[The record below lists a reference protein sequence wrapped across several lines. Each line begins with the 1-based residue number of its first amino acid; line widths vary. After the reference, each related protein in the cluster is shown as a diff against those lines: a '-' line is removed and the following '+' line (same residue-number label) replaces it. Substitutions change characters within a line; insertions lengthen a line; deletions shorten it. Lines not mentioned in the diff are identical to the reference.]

1 LSFDATK
8 EGQVREGSVGNLVI
22 AKYNVQKIMEALAK
36 MVIVDELPFKFV
48 EGEGFHDF
56 MKTIE
61 SRFKIPSHYT
71 VVKDCMKIFI
81 SEKEKLRAMF
91 LTTGA
96 RVCLTIDTWTS
107 VQNLNYMCVTCQFI
121 DSDWNLHKRI
131 INFSLIPNNK
141 GHTIGKKIVSY
152 A

>member
-1 LSFDATK
+1 
-8 EGQVREGSVGNLVI
+8 
-22 AKYNVQKIMEALAK
+22 

-48 EGEGFHDF
+48 ESEGFHDF

-61 SRFKIPSHYT
+61 SRFKISSCYN
-71 VVKDCMKIFI
+71 VMKDCMKIFI

-107 VQNLNYMCVTCQFI
+107 VQNLNYMCVTCHFI
-121 DSDWNLHKRI
+121 DSD
-131 INFSLIPNNK
+131 
-141 GHTIGKKIVSY
+141 
-152 A
+152 